1 MDQSNPVDREE
12 HGQSQ
17 TSPART
23 AVSRRRALLRFAAAL
38 PLVQFA
44 VPAARAQA
52 FPSRPLRLIVPFP
65 AGGGTDVMSRL
76 AADVLG
82 PKLGQQVVVM
92 NKAGA
97 AGGIASEFVANE
109 PADGYTV
116 LVAGQGQLFINKA
129 LGRKLSYDPDN
140 GFAFVGMLGAFPNL
154 LVTNPDVIP
163 AKSLAEFLEAAK
175 AKPGELTYGS
185 NGVGS
190 LSHLTTEVLAAAA
203 AVKFLHVPY
212 QGAAPQLADLLSG
225 RIGFSVVGPQ
235 GVLPQVKEGKLR
247 VLAVTTGTRYAALPS
262 TPTLVES
269 GFPELD
275 IPVWFGAFVR
285 ADTPAAELEKLRG
298 ALAEATASPEYKA
311 GLEKQAAQPME
322 VPVQSAAS
330 RFAAERRMW
339 IDAVERTG
347 AKG

>member
-1 MDQSNPVDREE
+1 MDQSNAVDREVS
-12 HGQSQ
+12 GRSQ

-23 AVSRRRALLRFAAAL
+23 GGSRRRALLRFAAAM

-82 PKLGQQVVVM
+82 PRLGQQVVVM

-97 AGGIASEFVANE
+97 AGGIASEFVASE
-109 PADGYTV
+109 PADGYTL

-154 LVTNPDVIP
+154 LVTNPEVIP

-190 LSHLTTEVLAAAA
+190 LSHLTTEVLAATAG
-203 AVKFLHVPY
+203 VKFLHVPY

-225 RIGFSVVGPQ
+225 RIGFSIVGPQ
-235 GVLPQVKEGKLR
+235 GILPQVKEGKLR
-247 VLAVTTGTRYAALPS
+247 VLAVTTGRRYAALPS

-298 ALAEATASPEYKA
+298 ALAEATSSPEYKA
-311 GLEKQAAQPME
+311 GLEKQAAQRME
-322 VPVQSAAS
+322 VPVQSATS

-339 IDAVERTG
+339 VDAVERTG

>member
-1 MDQSNPVDREE
+1 VNESNPDERERI
-12 HGQSQ
+12 GGSRPKQV
-17 TSPART
+17 RT
-23 AVSRRRALLRFAAAL
+23 AGSGRRALLRLAAAV
-38 PLVQFA
+38 PLAQLA
-44 VPAARAQA
+44 TTAARAQA

-76 AADVLG
+76 AADLLG
-82 PKLGQQVVVM
+82 PRLGQQVVVM

-109 PADGYTV
+109 PADGYTI

-154 LVTNPDVIP
+154 LVTNPEVIP
-163 AKSLAEFLEAAK
+163 AKSLVEFLEAAK

-203 AVKFLHVPY
+203 GVKFLHVPY

-225 RIGFSVVGPQ
+225 RIGFSIVGPQ
-235 GVLPQVKEGKLR
+235 GILPQVKEGKLR
-247 VLAVTTGTRYAALPS
+247 VLAVTTGSRYAALPS

-285 ADTPAAELEKLRG
+285 ADTPTDELGKLRS
-298 ALAEATASPEYKA
+298 ALAATTGSPEYKA

-330 RFAAERRMW
+330 RFATEKRMW

>member
-1 MDQSNPVDREE
+1 VNESNPIDR
-12 HGQSQ
+12 
-17 TSPART
+17 ARIGRSHPNQ
-23 AVSRRRALLRFAAAL
+23 ARGNRSRGRRALLRLAAAV
-38 PLVQFA
+38 PLAQLA
-44 VPAARAQA
+44 TSALAQA

-65 AGGGTDVMSRL
+65 AGGGTDAMSRL
-76 AADVLG
+76 AAEVLA
-82 PKLGQQVVVM
+82 PRLGQQVVVM

-109 PADGYTV
+109 PADGYTI

-154 LVTNPDVIP
+154 LVTNPEVVP
-163 AKSLAEFLEAAK
+163 ATSLAEFLEAAK
-175 AKPGELTYGS
+175 AKPGEMSYGS

-203 AVKFLHVPY
+203 GVRFLHVPY

-225 RIGFSVVGPQ
+225 RIGFSIVGPQ
-235 GVLPQVKEGKLR
+235 GILPHVKEGKLR
-247 VLAVTTGTRYAALPS
+247 VLAVTTGKRYAALPS
-262 TPTLVES
+262 VPTLVES

-275 IPVWFGAFVR
+275 IPVWFGAFAR
-285 ADTPAAELEKLRG
+285 ADTPAEEVAKLRS
-298 ALAEATASPEYKA
+298 ALASATASAEYKA

-330 RFAAERRMW
+330 RFAAEKRMW

>member
-1 MDQSNPVDREE
+1 VNESNPVDSEPTGRSRAN
-12 HGQSQ
+12 Q
-17 TSPART
+17 AR
-23 AVSRRRALLRFAAAL
+23 AGGSARRALLRLAAAVPLSQLAL
-38 PLVQFA
+38 PG
-44 VPAARAQA
+44 ARAQA

-76 AADVLG
+76 AADLLG
-82 PKLGQQVVVM
+82 PRLGQQVVVM

-109 PADGYTV
+109 PADGYTI

-154 LVTNPDVIP
+154 LVTNPAVIP
-163 AKSLAEFLEAAK
+163 AKSLVEFLEAAK

-203 AVKFLHVPY
+203 GVKFLHVPY

-225 RIGFSVVGPQ
+225 RIGFSIVGPQ
-235 GVLPQVKEGKLR
+235 GILPHVKEGKLR
-247 VLAVTTGTRYAALPS
+247 VLAVTTGERYAALPS
-262 TPTLVES
+262 APTLVES

-285 ADTPAAELEKLRG
+285 ADTPADEIGRLRS
-298 ALAEATASPEYKA
+298 ALAATTASPEYKA

-322 VPVQSAAS
+322 VPVQSAPS
-330 RFAAERRMW
+330 RFAAEKRMW

-347 AKG
+347 AKS

>member
-1 MDQSNPVDREE
+1 MNHQPFADHR
-12 HGQSQ
+12 
-17 TSPART
+17 PAGPTNQDTRG
-23 AVSRRRALLRFAAAL
+23 RRRGGRRAILRLAAAV
-38 PLVQFA
+38 PL
-44 VPAARAQA
+44 AQLGVTGA
-52 FPSRPLRLIVPFP
+52 HAQQFPSRPLRLIVPFP
-65 AGGGTDVMSRL
+65 AGGGTDAMARL
-76 AADVLG
+76 AAEVMG
-82 PKLGQQVVVM
+82 PRLGQQVVVM

-109 PADGYTV
+109 PADGYTL

-154 LVTNPDVIP
+154 LVTNPEVIP

-190 LSHLTTEVLAAAA
+190 LSHLTTEVLASAAG
-203 AVKFLHVPY
+203 VKFLHVPY
-212 QGAAPQLADLLSG
+212 QGAAPQIADLLSG
-225 RIGFSVVGPQ
+225 RIGFSIVGPQ
-235 GVLPQVKEGKLR
+235 GILPHVKEGKLR
-247 VLAVTTGTRYAALPS
+247 VLAVTTNKRYAAVPS
-262 TPTLVES
+262 APTLVES

-285 ADTPAAELEKLRG
+285 ADTPADELAKLR
-298 ALAEATASPEYKA
+298 ASLAAATASPEYKA

-322 VPVQSAAS
+322 VPVQSSAS